1 MEINLTMQDVVRRYT
16 SETPH
21 NNRIKCPLCSS
32 RRQNMSFT
40 SYGFYC
46 WSCGRKGSV
55 IQFAMD
61 LFDIDFPTAL
71 RKLNDD
77 FNLGLQ
83 IDRPPTKEE
92 RQRAERTR
100 LLHES
105 YRDCKELLGETL
117 SEALNIAE
125 SNYDFYDNLL
135 NTLKDSDNLD
145 LLMDIGIKR
154 YNNYL
159 LIDDI
164 KQIQYEV
171 KRT

>member
-1 MEINLTMQDVVRRYT
+1 MDISLTMQEVIHRYT

-55 IQFAMD
+55 IQFTMD
-61 LFDIDFPTAL
+61 LFGIDFPTAL

-83 IDRPPTKEE
+83 LDRPPTREE
-92 RQRAERTR
+92 RQRAEISR
-100 LLHES
+100 LAYES
-105 YRDCKELLGETL
+105 YRDCKELLEETL
-117 SEALNIAE
+117 SEALAIAE
-125 SNYDFYDNLL
+125 GNYDFYDNLY
-135 NTLKDSDNLD
+135 NVLKDSDNLD

-159 LIDDI
+159 LIDEI
-164 KQIQYEV
+164 RQTQYEV